1 MSACASSQVASP
13 RVGGTMGY
21 VSGVASLRLVTGEDR
36 LVLDRLWQ
44 LYAHDLSEFRGSM
57 PDGEGRYQLGRLP
70 TYLDD
75 PDRAAYL
82 FCQGS
87 APMGFALIRGLSG
100 EPRVIGEF
108 FVVRAARRHGV
119 GHRAALELLG
129 RYPGRWEIAFQEENS
144 AAARFW
150 RAVATAA
157 VGDAWTEEL
166 RPIPNKPEATPDVW
180 LLLGT

>member
-1 MSACASSQVASP
+1 
-13 RVGGTMGY
+13 MGC
-21 VSGVASLRLVTGEDR
+21 VSGVASLRLVAGEDR

-57 PDGEGRYQLGRLP
+57 PDEHGRYGLGRLP
-70 TYLDD
+70 MYLDD

-82 FCQGS
+82 IYRGS
-87 APMGFALIRGLSG
+87 ALAGFALIRGLSG

-157 VGDAWTEEL
+157 VGEAWTEEL